1 MEGGQGGQ
9 PDRQL
14 LVMNINYFLQ
24 RQPAQRCVNHFV
36 GTADIVTDSPKRAG
50 QTACSLH
57 TTASPTAGGPQPWDP
72 PAREHPQSCLAL
84 VSRHTCPQK
93 AVTHSV
99 WEEGGGL
106 LGITSCFKEADPKL
120 WLEMRVSPS

>member
-24 RQPAQRCVNHFV
+24 RQPAQRRINHFF
-36 GTADIVTDSPKRAG
+36 GIADIWTDSPKRAG

-57 TTASPTAGGPQPWDP
+57 TTTSPTAGGPQPRDS
-72 PAREHPQSCLAL
+72 PAREPPPAL
-84 VSRHTCPQK
+84 PSSGVTSHLSPESRDTFH
-93 AVTHSV
+93 VGG
-99 WEEGGGL
+99 EGWPFGHHVML
-106 LGITSCFKEADPKL
+106 
-120 WLEMRVSPS
+120 